1 MVLRRLRLK
10 TPSCPPG
17 VWCLSSGVGIAII
30 LGIAVICI
38 LIYMH
43 LKNPSLLHG
52 QLERQTQGTTV
63 VEEKQ
68 PIQIFN
74 TQQSGDDRYTRSPE
88 PYRSWF
94 TTPDLRGALVPPGA
108 IPINI
113 PTRYYPESFQQMGL
127 LKMADKLLPL
137 YGRRNGTSSDRYN
150 YYTRTDTYNPV
161 QIPISYQRKN
171 CMDVIGCQELFGGE
185 EIKVHGLDAVAAVE
199 VYKYDAPRYIPS
211 VV

>member
-1 MVLRRLRLK
+1 MVVRRLRLK

-52 QLERQTQGTTV
+52 QLQMQPSTIS

-94 TTPDLRGALVPPGA
+94 TTPDLRGALVPPGTT
-108 IPINI
+108 PINI

-127 LKMADKLLPL
+127 LKMADQLLPL

-171 CMDVIGCQELFGGE
+171 CMDVIGCQELLGGE
-185 EIKVHGLDAVAAVE
+185 EINIHGLDRVAAVE

>member
-17 VWCLSSGVGIAII
+17 VLCLSSGIGLLII
-30 LGIAVICI
+30 LGIGILAI

-52 QLERQTQGTTV
+52 QALIQPSTIS

-94 TTPDLRGALVPPGA
+94 TTPDLRGAIVPPGA

-137 YGRRNGTSSDRYN
+137 YGRRNGTSTDRYN